1 MKLGIDFGSTRI
13 VVAAV
18 DRGNYP
24 LVHFET
30 PDGSARDWF
39 PPMIA
44 ARAEGEGAERRY
56 GWEAWAT
63 QAEPGWT
70 PIRSV
75 KRLLAEHGPGAELE
89 LGGSTVS
96 LETLLAELTAHLR
109 DRLLNASNMPG
120 DGKQLEIQ
128 LGVPANSNA
137 NQRYL
142 TAEAFRRGG
151 FEVLGLLNEPTAA
164 SLEYA
169 SQNRVKGSD
178 DRSLLVYDLG
188 GGTFDASLVEIS
200 EDAHSI
206 LGTEGA
212 GELGGDDF
220 DDLLAELTLDAAK
233 ISDADRDAMSQ
244 AEWFRLREECRLRK
258 EALNPSTRKIH
269 VDLDAVR
276 EGWPPVSVPVAD
288 FYARCR
294 PMVEETTAAVNDLL
308 GRHGYAPDGTREDGR
323 RLEAVYVAG
332 GGSELPLIP
341 RALREQFGRR
351 VRRSAYGRSSTAV
364 GLAVQA
370 DQAAA
375 HELRERF
382 TRYFGVWREA
392 DHGSGI
398 LFDPLFD
405 KGTPLPAKGEDPL
418 EIARRY
424 RPAHNVGH
432 FRYLE
437 CSRLDESGRPAG
449 DITLWDEIRFPFDPA
464 LEARKNLTGV
474 EVERLG
480 EGPEDA
486 EEIYRCDAG
495 GRLQVEI
502 RNHATGLERKYKL
515 GRWTASKKK
524 VKPGARP
531 KKKSVKRSRSHKG
544 T

>member
-1 MKLGIDFGSTRI
+1 VKLGIDFGSTRI

-44 ARAEGEGAERRY
+44 SCGDERLY
-56 GWEAWAT
+56 GWEAWAK

-70 PIRSV
+70 PIRSL
-75 KRLLAEHGPGAELE
+75 KRLLAESGPSTEVELNGKSV
-89 LGGSTVS
+89 L
-96 LETLLAELTAHLR
+96 LETLLAELTAHLK
-109 DRLLNASNMPG
+109 DRLRHASNLPG
-120 DGKQLEIQ
+120 NEDRFEVQ
-128 LGVPANSNA
+128 LGVPANANA

-169 SQNRVKGSD
+169 SQNRSKSSGT
-178 DRSLLVYDLG
+178 RSLLVYDLG

-200 EDAHSI
+200 DEAHSI

-220 DDLLAELTLDAAK
+220 DDLLAELILDAADVA
-233 ISDADRDAMSQ
+233 DADRDGMSQ

-269 VDLDAVR
+269 IDLDAVR
-276 EGWPPVSVPVAD
+276 EGWAPAAAPVAD
-288 FYARCR
+288 FYAACR
-294 PMVEETTAAVNDLL
+294 PAVAETLAAVNDLL
-308 GRHGYAPDGTREDGR
+308 GRNGFSEDGSKEDGG

-364 GLAVQA
+364 GLAIQA
-370 DQAAA
+370 DRDPA
-375 HELRERF
+375 HELREGF
-382 TRYFGVWREA
+382 TRYFGVWRES
-392 DHGSGI
+392 DHGAGI

-405 KGTPLPAKGEDPL
+405 KGVALPAKGASPL
-418 EIARRY
+418 EISRRY

-432 FRYLE
+432 YRYLE
-437 CSRLDESGRPAG
+437 CSRLAPDGSPAG
-449 DITLWDEIRFPFDPA
+449 DITLWDEIRFPFDPE
-464 LEARKNLTGV
+464 LETRKNLRGV
-474 EVERLG
+474 DVARLG

-486 EEIYRCDAG
+486 EEVYRCDSG

-502 RNHATGLERKYKL
+502 RNHATGLSRKYKL
-515 GRWTASKKK
+515 GRWTPSASTIR
-524 VKPGARP
+524 PGGRAP
-531 KKKSVKRSRSHKG
+531 KKSVKRSRTPQGS
-544 T
+544 